1 MSTVLILVTRIPCGD
16 GLPISKARRRV
27 CLARG
32 GHPIRICLHELLI
45 KTQNREVSFFK
56 ESRLK
61 GEKPQTFQYVFN
73 KTM

>member
-16 GLPISKARRRV
+16 GLPISKARRQV
-27 CLARG
+27 CLAPG

-45 KTQNREVSFFK
+45 ETQNREVSFFK

-61 GEKPQTFQYVFN
+61 GEKPQNISVCFQ
-73 KTM
+73 